1 MSRPNSQF
9 GYSAEVQLRLVV
21 AGDEYSLSEI
31 GPDGITLRTP
41 LSLAPCEADVVM
53 DVDDHRKVWR
63 VWLPDGISPDDT
75 FARTEPLVPVAS

>member
-1 MSRPNSQF
+1 M
-9 GYSAEVQLRLVV
+9 RLVV

-31 GPDGITLRTP
+31 GPDGITLRNP